1 MRVDRRVAVCTVRA
15 QDVVASRWIDAVQR
29 STRATLCE
37 VQSETKGEVMKV
49 VDMLKA
55 LSVVVCVAVASSA
68 YAQSSDAMAA
78 PDAATSAKTTKKVN
92 RKLGLDVRRALSKAQ
107 GIDVS
112 NIFVRARGGAVVL
125 TGTVPDG
132 AQIPQA
138 GEVAKGVP
146 GVTSVSN
153 KLTLGQPNGGGG

>member
-1 MRVDRRVAVCTVRA
+1 
-15 QDVVASRWIDAVQR
+15 
-29 STRATLCE
+29 
-37 VQSETKGEVMKV
+37 MKV

-78 PDAATSAKTTKKVN
+78 PDAAMSAKTTKKVN

-125 TGTVPDG
+125 TGTVPDS
-132 AQIPQA
+132 AQIPKA
-138 GEVAKGVP
+138 EEVAKGVS

-153 KLTLGQPNGGGG
+153 KITLAAKNGGG

>member
-1 MRVDRRVAVCTVRA
+1 
-15 QDVVASRWIDAVQR
+15 
-29 STRATLCE
+29 
-37 VQSETKGEVMKV
+37 MKV

-68 YAQSSDAMAA
+68 YAQSSDATATTDAA
-78 PDAATSAKTTKKVN
+78 PSAKTTKKVN

-138 GEVAKGVP
+138 GEVAKGVA

>member
-1 MRVDRRVAVCTVRA
+1 
-15 QDVVASRWIDAVQR
+15 
-29 STRATLCE
+29 
-37 VQSETKGEVMKV
+37 MKV

-68 YAQSSDAMAA
+68 YAQSSDAAATTDAA
-78 PDAATSAKTTKKVN
+78 PSANPTKKVN

-132 AQIPQA
+132 AQIPKA
-138 GEVAKGVP
+138 EEVAKGVA

>member
-1 MRVDRRVAVCTVRA
+1 
-15 QDVVASRWIDAVQR
+15 
-29 STRATLCE
+29 
-37 VQSETKGEVMKV
+37 MKV

-78 PDAATSAKTTKKVN
+78 APSAKTVKKVN

-132 AQIPQA
+132 AQIPKA
-138 GEVAKGVP
+138 EEVAKGVA

-153 KLTLGQPNGGGG
+153 KITLAAPNGGGG

>member
-1 MRVDRRVAVCTVRA
+1 
-15 QDVVASRWIDAVQR
+15 
-29 STRATLCE
+29 
-37 VQSETKGEVMKV
+37 MKV

-68 YAQSSDAMAA
+68 YAQSSDAMAT
-78 PDAATSAKTTKKVN
+78 DAAPSAKTTKKVN

-132 AQIPQA
+132 AQIPKA
-138 GEVAKGVP
+138 EEVAKGVA

-153 KLTLGQPNGGGG
+153 KITLAQPNGGGG

>member
-1 MRVDRRVAVCTVRA
+1 
-15 QDVVASRWIDAVQR
+15 
-29 STRATLCE
+29 
-37 VQSETKGEVMKV
+37 MKV

-78 PDAATSAKTTKKVN
+78 PDAAMSAKTTKKVN

-107 GIDVS
+107 GMDVS

-132 AQIPQA
+132 AQIPKA
-138 GEVAKGVP
+138 EEVAKGVS

-153 KLTLGQPNGGGG
+153 KLTLAVPNGGGG

>member
-1 MRVDRRVAVCTVRA
+1 
-15 QDVVASRWIDAVQR
+15 
-29 STRATLCE
+29 
-37 VQSETKGEVMKV
+37 
-49 VDMLKA
+49 
-55 LSVVVCVAVASSA
+55 
-68 YAQSSDAMAA
+68 MAA

>member
-1 MRVDRRVAVCTVRA
+1 
-15 QDVVASRWIDAVQR
+15 
-29 STRATLCE
+29 
-37 VQSETKGEVMKV
+37 MKA

-55 LSVVVCVAVASSA
+55 LGVVLCIAVASSA
-68 YAQSSDAMAA
+68 YAQSSDATTTDSQSAA
-78 PDAATSAKTTKKVN
+78 SSKATSKATKKTN

-107 GIDVS
+107 GIDIS

-138 GEVAKGVP
+138 EEVAKGVP

-153 KLTLGQPNGGGG
+153 KLSLAVPNGGGG

>member
-1 MRVDRRVAVCTVRA
+1 M
-15 QDVVASRWIDAVQR
+15 
-29 STRATLCE
+29 
-37 VQSETKGEVMKV
+37 
-49 VDMLKA
+49 
-55 LSVVVCVAVASSA
+55 
-68 YAQSSDAMAA
+68 
-78 PDAATSAKTTKKVN
+78 
-92 RKLGLDVRRALSKAQ
+92 RRALSKAQ

-132 AQIPQA
+132 AQIPKA
-138 GEVAKGVP
+138 EEVAKGVA

>member
-1 MRVDRRVAVCTVRA
+1 
-15 QDVVASRWIDAVQR
+15 
-29 STRATLCE
+29 
-37 VQSETKGEVMKV
+37 MKV

-68 YAQSSDAMAA
+68 YAQSSDAMATT
-78 PDAATSAKTTKKVN
+78 DAASAKAMAKTTKQVN

-112 NIFVRARGGAVVL
+112 NIFVRARGGAVTL
-125 TGTVPDG
+125 TGSVPDG
-132 AQIPQA
+132 EQIPKA

-146 GVTSVSN
+146 GVTSVTN
-153 KLTLGQPNGGGG
+153 KLGLAVPNGGGG

>member
-1 MRVDRRVAVCTVRA
+1 
-15 QDVVASRWIDAVQR
+15 
-29 STRATLCE
+29 
-37 VQSETKGEVMKV
+37 MKV

-68 YAQSSDAMAA
+68 YAQSSDAMATT
-78 PDAATSAKTTKKVN
+78 DAASAKAMAKTTKQVN

-132 AQIPQA
+132 AQIPKA
-138 GEVAKGVP
+138 EEVAKGVS

>member
-1 MRVDRRVAVCTVRA
+1 
-15 QDVVASRWIDAVQR
+15 
-29 STRATLCE
+29 
-37 VQSETKGEVMKV
+37 MKV

-68 YAQSSDAMAA
+68 YAQSSDAMATTGAA
-78 PDAATSAKTTKKVN
+78 PSAKTTKKVN

-132 AQIPQA
+132 AQIPKA
-138 GEVAKGVP
+138 EEVAKGVA

-153 KLTLGQPNGGGG
+153 KITLAQPNGGGG